1 VTAIVEGIRQMRQAH
16 WVVFF
21 GLILTAWAGLMA
33 GAVEG
38 GRGAAMLWA
47 DLCRADAGIAGFPAV
62 FAMWALM
69 GAAMMLPTFVP
80 ALSTYDDL
88 IAAGAGTR
96 AGFARLAMGYL
107 AVWLGFAGI
116 AAAAQIALAG
126 LAAPPAWLAGG
137 LLIVAGAYQF
147 SPWKDA
153 CLSRCRAPL
162 TVFLGAM
169 RPDGAGGFR
178 TGLRMGA
185 DCLGC
190 CWALMALGLIGGAMT
205 LLWMGLAMLMMTLEK
220 LPRLGAP
227 LTRPMGAALIGA
239 GLATLFV
246 ASGAGGKV
254 F

>member
-1 VTAIVEGIRQMRQAH
+1 MAALTQGLARAGQAH
-16 WVVFF
+16 WLAVYAIIA
-21 GLILTAWAGLMA
+21 LAWAGLMA

-62 FAMWALM
+62 LAMWALM

-126 LAAPPAWLAGG
+126 SPRHPPGWRRVADRRRRVSVQPVEGRLPVPLPRTADRLSGRHAARWGGRVPHRPADGRGLPG
-137 LLIVAGAYQF
+137 LL
-147 SPWKDA
+147 
-153 CLSRCRAPL
+153 
-162 TVFLGAM
+162 LGA
-169 RPDGAGGFR
+169 DGAG
-178 TGLRMGA
+178 A
-185 DCLGC
+185 DR
-190 CWALMALGLIGGAMT
+190 GAMT

-220 LPRLGAP
+220 LPRLGVP
-227 LTRPMGAALIGA
+227 LTRPLGAALIGA

-246 ASGAGGKV
+246 ASAAGDKV